1 MRGNGKRK
9 DSNGKGGN
17 IVAEEADQTEGEEE
31 GEEEARPSAQYL

>member
-1 MRGNGKRK
+1 MGKE
-9 DSNGKGGN
+9 GGN